1 MKKIKIPALL
11 MCVTI
16 LFCSCSKSD
25 NSVTGN
31 SADKTNETTT
41 VAEIPT
47 DTDDMFSDRDSEG
60 TYSENESIAVILNGA
75 SAQCSDSS
83 VKISGGNITITAD
96 GIYAF
101 SGTLSDGSVIVDAP
115 ETAKV
120 QIVLKNANIT
130 SKTSAAIYAKEA
142 DKVFVTA
149 GTGSKNTL
157 TNGGTYSAV
166 DDNNIDSVIFSKC
179 DLTLNGTGS
188 LAINAKAGHGI
199 VSKDDLVFT
208 NGNYAITSA
217 SHGVTGKDSIRIQ
230 NGSFN
235 ITSGKDGFHAENAD
249 DEASGFLYISDG
261 TFNVTSDLDG
271 FSGAA
276 YVLIDNGT
284 FTVKSGGG
292 SENAELKNKNDFF
305 MQHPGYLQ
313 NITTEDSESLKG
325 IKTAGNLTIKNG
337 KFNLN
342 CADDAIHANG
352 SVKIAGGTFNIATG
366 DDGFHADNN
375 LTVSGGTIKIT
386 ESYEGLE
393 GQSIDVTGGS
403 IYLVASDDGMN
414 AAGGNDESGFGGMMG
429 RPDQFGT
436 ASDSSYIKISGGML
450 NIDASGDGIDSNGSL
465 QISGGTTYLSGPT
478 NSGNGA
484 LDYGSSASITGGIFI
499 CSGSSGM
506 AQNFSSAEQGT
517 MMVNVS
523 TQQAN
528 SKITLTDSN
537 NKTIVSWTSPKQ
549 FNSVIISSPEIKEGE
564 VYTLNTGSEK
574 TEVEMKDILYSSSGS
589 MGNMNGAP
597 GMPGGSMVGGKK
609 PMGKR

>member
-1 MKKIKIPALL
+1 MRKIKISALL
-11 MCVTI
+11 MCVAI
-16 LFCSCSKSD
+16 LFCSCSKADSNVSD
-25 NSVTGN
+25 NTSEE
-31 SADKTNETTT
+31 TNETTT
-41 VAEIPT
+41 VAEIPA
-47 DTDDMFSDRDSEG
+47 DTADMFSSRDSEG
-60 TYSENESIAVILNGA
+60 TYSESESTAVILNGA

-83 VKISGGNITITAD
+83 VKISGGNITITAE
-96 GIYAF
+96 GVYTF
-101 SGTLSDGSVIVDAP
+101 SGSLTDGSVIVDAP
-115 ETAKV
+115 DTAKV

-130 SKTSAAIYAKEA
+130 SKASAAIYAKEA

-149 GTGSKNTL
+149 NTGSKNTL
-157 TNGGTYSAV
+157 TNGGAYTAV

-179 DLTLNGTGS
+179 DLTLNGSGS

-199 VSKDDLVFT
+199 VSKDDLVFGGGSYT
-208 NGNYAITSA
+208 ITSA

-249 DEASGFLYISDG
+249 DETSGFLYIADG

-292 SENAELKNKNDFF
+292 SENAEQKSENDFF
-305 MQHPGYLQ
+305 MQHPGYTQ
-313 NITTEDSESLKG
+313 NTTTEDTESLKG

-342 CADDAIHANG
+342 CADDAVHANG
-352 SVKIAGGTFNIATG
+352 SVNITGGTFDISTG
-366 DDGFHADNN
+366 DDGFHADSN
-375 LTVSGGTIKIT
+375 LSVSGGTIKIT

-393 GQSIDVTGGS
+393 GQNIDITGGKIS
-403 IYLVASDDGMN
+403 LVASDDGMN

-429 RPDQFGT
+429 RPDQFGSV
-436 ASDSSYIKISGGML
+436 SDSYIKISGGTL
-450 NIDASGDGIDSNGSL
+450 NINASGDGIDSNGSL

-484 LDYGSSASITGGIFI
+484 LDYGSSASITGGIFV
-499 CSGSSGM
+499 CSGTSGM

-517 MMVNVS
+517 MMINVS

-528 SKITLTDSN
+528 SKIILTDSSG
-537 NKTIVSWTSPKQ
+537 KEIVSWAAPKQ
-549 FNSVIISSPEIKEGE
+549 FNSVIISSPEIKEGKT
-564 VYTLNTGSEK
+564 YILTTGSEK
-574 TEVEMKDILYSSSGS
+574 TEVEMSNILYSSSGS
-589 MGNMNGAP
+589 MGNMNNIPGMHGG
-597 GMPGGSMVGGKK
+597 GMPGGGKFNG
-609 PMGKR
+609 MR